1 MKKKLT
7 LLLAVVIAL
16 SLVAVGAVGKGVV
29 EKIEAELRGDFT
41 VVIDGVKQ
49 TFRDV
54 NGNVV
59 EPVLYNGTTYLPVR
73 AIGEM
78 MGKTVYWYQ
87 DEKRIELAEPAGE
100 SLVTD
105 ADVII
110 DGTDKVNKNNDMI
123 NHEKATTPVTEA
135 EISLE
140 EAKAAV
146 LKKAGLKEA
155 DVTFTK
161 AKLDRDDGR
170 LVYEIDFKTDTA
182 KYDAEVDATTG
193 DVIEWEVEEIRTQ
206 TVAVK
211 AEAGVTLEEAKT
223 IALKKAGLTEADVV
237 FTKAKLEHDHGRA
250 VYEIEFKKD
259 GVEYEAEIDAADG
272 TIIEWNVDHH

>member
-41 VVIDGVKQ
+41 VVVDGVKQ

-123 NHEKATTPVTEA
+123 KHEKATTPVTEA
-135 EISLE
+135 EVSLE

-155 DVTFTK
+155 DVVFTK
-161 AKLDRDDGR
+161 AKLDYDDGR

-206 TVAVK
+206 TVTVK